1 MKSSIKRLIVGL
13 TVSVMSL
20 SSGLTAFAGEWKQND
35 TGWWYQK
42 DDGTWYSNGWQWI
55 DGNNDGVS
63 ECYYFDANG
72 YMLAN
77 TTTPD
82 GYRVNADGAWVE
94 HGTVQRKSNAVFKA
108 AYMSVDYDTAFVG
121 MTYSPRTLSKD
132 DKATSVIYVVP
143 STESEHTKCG
153 VTLSCADRTKIS
165 DDTLNGNIKKTLDNM
180 ATSISSNKQYKDFDI
195 NGKHWRTVS
204 GNYVETDGSTGYMIS
219 AVTYDANRAYMTTY
233 IADLSLG
240 GVPMTGDQ
248 YLSKF
253 HITNENVIWT
263 QADGNIN

>member
-1 MKSSIKRLIVGL
+1 MKNKRLLTIGL
-13 TVSVMSL
+13 TAALMALAS
-20 SSGLTAFAGEWKQND
+20 LTAFAGEWKQNE

-63 ECYYFDANG
+63 ECYYFNADG

-94 HGTVQRKSNAVFKA
+94 KGTIQKKSNVAFKA
-108 AYMSVDYDTAFVG
+108 AYMSVDSDPAFAG
-121 MTYSPRTLSKD
+121 MTYSPKTLSKD
-132 DKATSVIYVVP
+132 ANATSVIYVVP
-143 STESEHTKCG
+143 SDSEYTKCV
-153 VTLSCADRTKIS
+153 VTLSCADRTKIT
-165 DDTLNGNIKKTLDNM
+165 DETLNNNIKKTLDNM
-180 ATSISSNKQYKDFDI
+180 AKSISSNKQYKDFDI
-195 NGKHWRTVS
+195 NGKHWQTVS
-204 GNYVETDGSTGYMIS
+204 GNYVETDGSAGYLLS
-219 AVTYDANRAYMTTY
+219 AVTYDSNRAYMTTY

-240 GVPMTGDQ
+240 GVQMSGDQ

-263 QADGNIN
+263 EKDGNIN